1 MTVLRPHF
9 EIDKKFCRLSEAVT
23 GETQLRARRTRIK
36 ILRAIADRNGVAGFS
51 DIKVSTGLSTGSI
64 YYHLERMGN
73 YVTKDSK
80 HYMITEE
87 GLQFLRE
94 ADPKYSGLAPP
105 KKEEQVQQPE
115 DSSRSEEMVRQTR
128 HGMRQYYVVA
138 GIIMASIFAFAAAA
152 GVLGGWQVLAV
163 FAGVNTGVAASVIIA
178 VALLVSFVMLGRRA
192 YPIIGYRGTVVSA
205 LALGIVFASVLA
217 MFSSPQFTG
226 AAPAQSFDNSMDALR
241 SSYSMHWQIR

>member
-1 MTVLRPHF
+1 L
-9 EIDKKFCRLSEAVT
+9 T

-64 YYHLERMGN
+64 YYHLERMGS

-94 ADPKYSGLAPP
+94 ADPKYSGLAAP
-105 KKEEQVQQPE
+105 KKEEQVRPE
-115 DSSRSEEMVRQTR
+115 DSGRTEETVRQARYGT
-128 HGMRQYYVVA
+128 RQYAFVGAILAV
-138 GIIMASIFAFAAAA
+138 IVFAAAGA
-152 GVLGGWQVLAV
+152 LTGWQVLAD
-163 FAGVNTGVAASVIIA
+163 FEGINAGVVASVA
-178 VALLVSFVMLGRRA
+178 VASALLASFVMLGRRS
-192 YPIIGYRGTVVSA
+192 YPVIGYRGTLVSV
-205 LALGIVFASVLA
+205 LALGVVLTTVLV
-217 MFSSPQFTG
+217 FSSPQFIG
-226 AAPAQSFDNSMDALR
+226 AAPAQSYDNSMDALL

>member
-1 MTVLRPHF
+1 M
-9 EIDKKFCRLSEAVT
+9 T

-64 YYHLERMGN
+64 YYHLERMGS

-94 ADPKYSGLAPP
+94 SDHKYSGLAPP
-105 KKEEQVQQPE
+105 RKEEQAQTKGS
-115 DSSRSEEMVRQTR
+115 DRSEEAAKPPR
-128 HGMRQYYVVA
+128 HLGARQY
-138 GIIMASIFAFAAAA
+138 AFAGMIAAVIVFA
-152 GVLGGWQVLAV
+152 ATSLLTGGQVLAA
-163 FAGVNTGVAASVIIA
+163 FASANAGIFTSITVAA
-178 VALLVSFVMLGRRA
+178 ALLGSLVMLGRRS
-192 YPIIGYRGTVVSA
+192 YSIIGYRGTMVSIM
-205 LALGIVFASVLA
+205 ALGAVLSMLLVSGLQFAI
-217 MFSSPQFTG
+217 
-226 AAPAQSFDNSMDALR
+226 APAQSYDNSMDALL

>member
-1 MTVLRPHF
+1 L
-9 EIDKKFCRLSEAVT
+9 T

-64 YYHLERMGN
+64 YYHLERMGS

-94 ADPKYSGLAPP
+94 SDPKYSGLAAPR
-105 KKEEQVQQPE
+105 KEEQAQPK
-115 DSSRSEEMVRQTR
+115 DPGRSEETTAKQSRYREVRQYAIS
-128 HGMRQYYVVA
+128 GMIAAVVLF
-138 GIIMASIFAFAAAA
+138 GVA
-152 GVLGGWQVLAV
+152 GVLTDWQILAAFPSTGGA
-163 FAGVNTGVAASVIIA
+163 GVAASVTVA
-178 VALLVSFVMLGRRA
+178 AALLGSLVMLGRRS
-192 YPIIGYRGTVVSA
+192 YPIIGYRGTMISA
-205 LALGIVFASVLA
+205 IALGVVLTGVLA
-217 MFSSPQFTG
+217 FSGLQF
-226 AAPAQSFDNSMDALR
+226 ALAPAQSYDNSMDALL